1 MAIHQRAGML
11 RSAEALSV
19 LADHP
24 AAHQEVLHLI
34 PAHPAAPDLHI
45 PVHQVVPVHHIP
57 ALPADSAEGAVL
69 PAAVVSV
76 GEDTVAEEVLPVVAS
91 AVAADLVVA
100 ALPVAVAAVA
110 DAADNG

>member
-57 ALPADSAEGAVL
+57 ALPVDSAEGAVL
-69 PAAVVSV
+69 PAAVVS
-76 GEDTVAEEVLPVVAS
+76 VAEEVLPVVAS

-100 ALPVAVAAVA
+100 VLPVAVAAVA